1 MTRERYDAVVVGSGP
16 NGLSAAITLARR
28 GKSVMV
34 LEARDSVGG
43 GCRSAQ
49 LTLPGFTHDVC
60 SAVHPL
66 ALASPVFRALSLE
79 RYGVEFVHPEAPLAH
94 PLDGGEAVVVGRSL
108 DETAARLGADGEA
121 YRRLLGPLVASF
133 DHIVADTL
141 GPIRLPRH
149 PIAAARFGIHALR
162 SATSL
167 ARARFRGERAAA
179 VFAGMAAH
187 SMLPLETRATAAYG
201 LVLAMAAHAVGW
213 PFVRGGS
220 QRLADAL
227 AAHLRDLGG
236 EIEVGRRVD
245 SIAALPPARAYLF
258 DVTPRQLVN
267 IAGDALPSG
276 YRRRLERYR
285 YGPGVFKVDFAL
297 SEPIPWAA
305 AACGRAGTVHLGGTL
320 EEIAATEREVARGG
334 VPARP
339 YVLLAQ
345 PSLFD
350 SSRVPAGKHTAWAYC
365 HVPSGSTVDMRE
377 VITAQIER
385 FAPGFRDVVLAAH
398 TLNAHELEAYN
409 ANYVGGD
416 INGGVQDLR
425 QLFTRPVPRVNPYAT
440 PNPRIFI
447 CSSSTPPG
455 GGVHGLC
462 GHFAARAVLARIG

>member
-43 GCRSAQ
+43 GCRSAE

-66 ALASPVFRALSLE
+66 ALASPAFRALPLD

-94 PLDGGEAVVVGRSL
+94 PLDGGEAVVVDRSL
-108 DETAARLGADGEA
+108 DETAAALGADGEA

-162 SATSL
+162 SATGL
-167 ARARFRGERAAA
+167 AHARFRGERAAA

-236 EIEVGRRVD
+236 EIELGRRVD
-245 SIAALPPARAYLF
+245 SIADLPPARAYLF

-276 YRRRLERYR
+276 YRRRLERFR

-297 SEPIPWAA
+297 SEPVPWAA

-320 EEIAATEREVARGG
+320 EEIAVAEREVARGDA
-334 VPARP
+334 PARP
-339 YVLLAQ
+339 YLLLAQ

-350 SSRVPAGKHTAWAYC
+350 SSRVPAGKHTAWAYG

-377 VITAQIER
+377 AIIAQIER
-385 FAPGFRDVVLAAH
+385 FAPGFRDVILAVH